1 MTMSKT
7 LKHIKIVSFI
17 LIFVQII
24 AIALFC
30 IFYFPNL
37 YGFKDMIKE
46 IYVAIGGIAIVFFD
60 SIFIWVLNMR
70 ISSLRHKTDLRAAE
84 VIGGDIQEAYNFAMV
99 GLVVT
104 DENGTVLWTNELF
117 RNRHIDIID
126 TNIFDWQ
133 PSLKELTEVGSTN
146 DALKL
151 EYNSRHYDVKFL
163 PSAGLW
169 IFKDT
174 TDYETVY
181 NYSREQAPVVGVLS
195 IDNYADIVHGDEDY
209 NDLITK
215 VRTAIF
221 GYAKEYGILLRR
233 TREDNY
239 SLLCNN
245 NSFTRMKAD
254 HFSLINKVREICRDE
269 ELPLTLSIGIA
280 TNFPDVIKL
289 SELANSALDIAMSRG
304 GDQVVVNTYGSEMEF
319 FGGKTAAQEKRSRV
333 KIRVLAD
340 SLISLMKNSSHIL
353 VMGHKG
359 MDMDAFGA
367 CLGIKAICERLG
379 KPSEIVVDFKETEN
393 KTRAAI
399 TSSFSKEELDN
410 LICTPKEAL
419 SILNNDTLLIICDV
433 HTSEMTMEPSLV
445 EKANKIV
452 VIDHHRRAEDYIES
466 PVFNHIDPSAS
477 STCEIITEFIR
488 FSSISPRIELSATY
502 ATIMLAGIFLD
513 SAYYKNKSTGIR
525 TFEASTILK
534 EYGADNIQA
543 DDFLKDDYEEYKE
556 VNSIIKTLNT
566 PYYGIVYAIGEEDKI
581 YDDSTIAKASN
592 AVLNMKGIH
601 ASFVFAKI
609 SSREIKMSCR
619 SDGSVNVQLL
629 AEKLGGGGHFS
640 AAAVLFE
647 YGDLKKVEEELK
659 DLLATSLNEAK
670 ADAKSRK
677 GLDD

>member
-1 MTMSKT
+1 MNKT
-7 LKHIKIVSFI
+7 LKHIKIISFI
-17 LIFVQII
+17 IIFIQIVL
-24 AIALFC
+24 IALFC
-30 IFYFPNL
+30 VFYFCNFYNFREL
-37 YGFKDMIKE
+37 CKE
-46 IYVAIGGIAIVFFD
+46 IYIVIGSVAVVLFD
-60 SIFIWVLNMR
+60 SVTLWIINIR
-70 ISSLRHKTDLRAAE
+70 ISSLRHKTDLKAAE

-104 DENGTVLWTNELF
+104 DENGVVLWTNELF

-133 PSLKELTEVGSTN
+133 PELKALEDTNSIGEV
-146 DALKL
+146 LKL

-163 PSAGLW
+163 NDAGLW

-174 TDYETVY
+174 TDYESVY
-181 NYSREQAPVVGVLS
+181 NYSKEQAPVVGVLS
-195 IDNYADIVHGDEDY
+195 IDNYSDIVHGDEDY

-221 GYAKEYGILLRR
+221 DYAKNYGILLRR

-245 NSFTRMKAD
+245 SSFLKMKAD
-254 HFSLINKVREICRDE
+254 HFSLINKVREICKEE

-280 TNFPDVIKL
+280 TNFPDVVKL

-340 SLISLMKNSSHIL
+340 SLNSLIKSSSSVI
-353 VMGHKG
+353 VMGHKAL
-359 MDMDAFGA
+359 DMDAFGA
-367 CLGIKAICERLG
+367 CLGIKAICERLE
-379 KPSEIVVDFKETEN
+379 KPAEIVVDFKETEN

-399 TSSFSKEELDN
+399 TSSFSKDELDD
-410 LICTPKEAL
+410 LIVSPKEAL
-419 SILNNDTLLIICDV
+419 VKITNDTLLIVCDV
-433 HTSEMTMEPSLV
+433 HTTEMTMEPALI

-452 VIDHHRRAEDYIES
+452 VIDHHRRAEEYIES

-488 FSSISPRIELSATY
+488 FSSISPRIELNPTY

-513 SAYYKNKSTGIR
+513 SAYFKNKSTGIR

-534 EYGADNIQA
+534 EFGADNIQA
-543 DDFLKDDYEEYKE
+543 DDLLKDDYEEYVE
-556 VNSIIKTLNT
+556 INSIIKRLNT
-566 PYYGIVYAIGEEDKI
+566 PYYGVVYAMGEDDKV
-581 YDDSTIAKASN
+581 YDLATIAKASN
-592 AVLNMKGIH
+592 TVLNMKGIH
-601 ASFVFAKI
+601 ASFVFAKT
-609 SSREIKMSCR
+609 SNKEIRMSCR

-640 AAAVLFE
+640 AAAVTFE
-647 YGDLKKVEEELK
+647 KTDLKEVEIMLK
-659 DLLATSLNEAK
+659 QLLDTALNEAK

-677 GLDD
+677 GMDD